1 MSPFPTLA
9 IGDLCP
15 EEREDPF
22 AKLCDG
28 DVGSFPASFSERIV
42 PSSPRL
48 RFILRRD
55 GPARVSCLPLP
66 SDSSSVS
73 DALCLRFAVGGCS
86 ARVCVAA
93 VAVVGGSRVLA
104 AVSGVIMWAEDI
116 GKREAGG
123 FGVAGRS
130 EAIRGLG
137 YGVVASA
144 RTNALADYPLMTR
157 AALAA
162 VLWL

>member
-1 MSPFPTLA
+1 M
-9 IGDLCP
+9 
-15 EEREDPF
+15 
-22 AKLCDG
+22 
-28 DVGSFPASFSERIV
+28 GSFPASFSERIV

-55 GPARVSCLPLP
+55 GPARMSCLPLP

-93 VAVVGGSRVLA
+93 VAVVGGSRVLVFA
-104 AVSGVIMWAEDI
+104 AGPGVIMWAEDI
-116 GKREAGG
+116 GKRGAGG

-137 YGVVASA
+137 YGVVSSA

-162 VLWL
+162 VLWF

>member
-86 ARVCVAA
+86 AR
-93 VAVVGGSRVLA
+93 
-104 AVSGVIMWAEDI
+104 AEDI